1 MPQEERGPFFDLS
14 RFVYA
19 SPLQQSKL
27 AAASLIMVHE
37 AAHLVRETPSYIEEE
52 MVCRTLEMLY
62 YEDLLDGRTYI
73 SRVTGA
79 TCTARLLPDP
89 FAVAILRGVYTN
101 QRDYYKEGQ
110 LIDSILE
117 ASEYRADLT
126 PAFIDRSFHWWGEI
140 QNRLPRTK
148 GYYLQTLSADDNPR
162 SDLILA
168 ILESIRRL
176 ADWEIVKQTA
186 GISVG
191 SGKL

>member
-1 MPQEERGPFFDLS
+1 
-14 RFVYA
+14 
-19 SPLQQSKL
+19 
-27 AAASLIMVHE
+27 
-37 AAHLVRETPSYIEEE
+37 
-52 MVCRTLEMLY
+52 MLN
-62 YEDLLDGRTYI
+62 
-73 SRVTGA
+73 GA

-101 QRDYYKEGQ
+101 LRDYYKEGQ

-186 GISVG
+186 GHLGRVRQALVANSSQIERLG
-191 SGKL
+191 TRLLALQAAIRTDLTL